1 MILVHSRAEISYCEW
16 SWVTDSDGV
25 YTTKKNL
32 AKYFWTV
39 VEQRFK
45 AFWNLWNQNQADIMF
60 CNETHFQL

>member
-1 MILVHSRAEISYCEW
+1 MQKSHIVNDRESLMG
-16 SWVTDSDGV
+16 TDSDGV